1 MPDGTAGMFIV
12 LDATTRTNSDDLA
25 IIVGPRASSSL
36 IGASAAKTL
45 IGVQFTSGGAGPF
58 INVSLSELAHTH
70 APLRYVADPAAAV
83 LRERLLAS
91 TSPPERLDILE
102 GWLMQRLLRRR
113 DSEDPIQ
120 WAVRVI
126 ERSPHMRMQ
135 DVAARIGRSSRWF
148 IQRFSNEVGLT
159 PKVFG
164 RVRRFHAAVALMHRR
179 PQIDLTGLACR
190 SATPIRPTSLMNSA
204 RSAASHLRS
213 TWRDAR
219 HTPTTSRSTEVKF
232 LQDGSVNG
240 CDSDAHGG
248 CRHAQR
254 CP

>member
-1 MPDGTAGMFIV
+1 MLTCRVPATPLSSHVRVLWHADGWRPSTERERHMPGGTAGMFIV

-102 GWLMQRLLRRR
+102 GW
-113 DSEDPIQ
+113 
-120 WAVRVI
+120 
-126 ERSPHMRMQ
+126 
-135 DVAARIGRSSRWF
+135 
-148 IQRFSNEVGLT
+148 
-159 PKVFG
+159 
-164 RVRRFHAAVALMHRR
+164 
-179 PQIDLTGLACR
+179 
-190 SATPIRPTSLMNSA
+190 
-204 RSAASHLRS
+204 
-213 TWRDAR
+213 
-219 HTPTTSRSTEVKF
+219 
-232 LQDGSVNG
+232 
-240 CDSDAHGG
+240 
-248 CRHAQR
+248 
-254 CP
+254 